1 MGNDTMSTMIIYDV
15 DSVADVKDLIS
26 TDTSIADADIIA
38 KITSFINPNDLL
50 LVKKVM
56 NGGIKIVDVTKVDP
70 TLIGTYLK

>member
-1 MGNDTMSTMIIYDV
+1 MSTMIIYDV